1 MESLGLNELIVSTVK
16 SRKRFLVIKA
26 VGMIQPQ
33 LSINSIMSRMW
44 KGIWKCAAHPGR
56 CWILKAYVRRGTG
69 ESEGQTAHVL
79 VTQKTSDAANTEQLC
94 YLWLKERT
102 NRNKCRTANS
112 GKVEGPDGEAAA
124 LLVKTQMGI
133 CFCFS
138 VTYSTTEEVHETG
151 ERMVYQMRKGGWG
164 RDV

>member
-1 MESLGLNELIVSTVK
+1 M
-16 SRKRFLVIKA
+16 
-26 VGMIQPQ
+26 
-33 LSINSIMSRMW
+33 
-44 KGIWKCAAHPGR
+44 
-56 CWILKAYVRRGTG
+56 KAYVRRGTG

-151 ERMVYQMRKGGWG
+151 ERMVYQMRKGG
-164 RDV
+164 